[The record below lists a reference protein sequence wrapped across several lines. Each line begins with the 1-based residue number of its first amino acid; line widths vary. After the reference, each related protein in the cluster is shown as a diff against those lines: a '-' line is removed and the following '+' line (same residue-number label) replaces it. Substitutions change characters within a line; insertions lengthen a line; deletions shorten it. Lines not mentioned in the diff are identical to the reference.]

1 MAMIETI
8 ALAISRTEI
17 ELAAARRPSKRA
29 GIHRTGL
36 ADLDHLPASR
46 QIVDQQFVD
55 RLDTDDRLDLGPRH
69 GERSYLSQI
78 GNALPCRRRFEGHAD
93 GAAIYPLRLAAA
105 SIHAHQIHWPLFR
118 RRAVESTAHHL
129 DLGLAQP
136 ALQIGRDSCRERGR
150 KYV

>member
-46 QIVDQQFVD
+46 QIVDHQFVD
-55 RLDTDDRLDLGPRH
+55 RLDTDDRLDLGPCH

-78 GNALPCRRRFEGHAD
+78 GHALPCRRRFEGHAD

-105 SIHAHQIHWPLFR
+105 RIHAHQTHWPLVR
-118 RRAVESTAHHL
+118 RRAE
-129 DLGLAQP
+129 LGRA
-136 ALQIGRDSCRERGR
+136 SWRERVGQ
-150 KYV
+150 YV